1 LNWKNKGLPNGDL
14 NDLLSKECDMN
25 NQDEISRGR
34 RRFLRQTV
42 TATGSGVL
50 VLLTAGQDDEHLPPG
65 DAVTDAA
72 PVSRGYRVTDHIRSY
87 YATLRS

>member
-1 LNWKNKGLPNGDL
+1 LNWKNEGLPDGGLNG
-14 NDLLSKECDMN
+14 LLSKERDMN
-25 NQDEISRGR
+25 NQDDTFRGR

-42 TATGSGVL
+42 TAAGSGVL
-50 VLLTAGQDDEHLPPG
+50 VLLTAGEDAEHPPPG

-72 PVSRGYRVTDHIRSY
+72 QVSRGYRVTDHIRSY

>member
-1 LNWKNKGLPNGDL
+1 
-14 NDLLSKECDMN
+14 MN

-34 RRFLRQTV
+34 RRFLRHTV

-50 VLLTAGQDDEHLPPG
+50 VLLTPGQGDEHPPPG
-65 DAVTDAA
+65 DAVSDVA